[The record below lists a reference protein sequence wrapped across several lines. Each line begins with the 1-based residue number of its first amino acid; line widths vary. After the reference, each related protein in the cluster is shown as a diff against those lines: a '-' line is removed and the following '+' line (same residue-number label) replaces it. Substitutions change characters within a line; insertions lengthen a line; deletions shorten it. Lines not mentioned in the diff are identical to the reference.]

1 MNRFDSAIAAVIPS
15 VKRALLGNSPANLTE
30 ADLRRELVACVL
42 GSQVRLEAAVSAL
55 NKLKT
60 TGLLKCSRWRKIK
73 DEGFERD
80 VYDCLSRG
88 YRFPRVRAKQLA
100 GARDALAKKSLT
112 IRLSEGISP
121 RSMRAYLIDAI
132 PGLGP
137 KQASMF
143 LRNIG
148 WSVELAILDTHV
160 LRFMELK
167 QLLPAAP
174 NSIGSIAGYE
184 RAEHIAIK
192 YADSYGEPVGYVD
205 VAIWATMR
213 AAAELRL

>member
-15 VKRALLGNSPANLTE
+15 VKQALLGTSPANLSE

-42 GSQVRLEAAVSAL
+42 GSQVRFETAVSAL
-55 NKLKT
+55 DKLKT
-60 TGLLKCSRWRKIK
+60 AGLLKCSWWRKIK
-73 DEGFERD
+73 DEGFERE

-88 YRFPRVRAKQLA
+88 YRFPRARAKQLA

-112 IRLSEGISP
+112 IRLSEGVSP
-121 RSMRAYLIDAI
+121 RAMRVDLIDAI

-167 QLLPAAP
+167 QLLTTAP
-174 NSIGSIAGYE
+174 NNIGSIAGYE

-213 AAAELRL
+213 AAAELHL